1 MGDQFTDAA
10 KGQRKETREE
20 QFARER
26 KEATAKAKAVWEKS
40 YKSRKPS
47 EKSVS
52 KGFCIDYTF
61 DEGTVVKD
69 DVVIKKRTEFRFFD
83 DGNVMMW
90 KCSSKSQR
98 FLVVS
103 GPKAGQRITDDNP
116 EYVLYNING
125 SYRGAKSAPPRCVLV
140 HRASL
145 RG

>member
-1 MGDQFTDAA
+1 MSE
-10 KGQRKETREE
+10 ETWE
-20 QFARER
+20 QKFERER
-26 KEATAKAKAVWEKS
+26 KEQTEKAKAAWEKT
-40 YKSRKPS
+40 YKARKAEAKR
-47 EKSVS
+47 EKFNGGV
-52 KGFCIDYTF
+52 DYTF

-69 DVVIKKRTEFRFFD
+69 DKVLEKRTEFRFFD
-83 DGNVMMW
+83 DGHVAMW
-90 KCSSKSQR
+90 KRTSKSQR